1 MRQQK
6 EKGVGIMQKIQLN
19 LSQHQYSIFIE
30 TGLINN
36 TADIVS
42 DLFNTKKIIVI
53 TDENVYR
60 FYGET
65 IKTNLSSKD
74 FDVNFIILEPGEET
88 KSIASLQYIYNKLL
102 DFSVNRDSLLVAL
115 GGGVVGDITGF
126 VAATF
131 LRGIRYIQIP
141 TSVIAQVDSS
151 IGGKVAVNL
160 ERGKNLI
167 GNFYHPHAVIIDPQV
182 LLTLDDRF
190 FYDGMA
196 EVIKYGLIKDSKL
209 FNNLLKY
216 KNKSEIM
223 ANMEYIIY
231 TCCNI
236 KKEIVEKD
244 EKDTG
249 LRMLLNFGHTLGHGI
264 EAYYDY
270 KTYTHGE
277 GVAMGMYSISKI
289 GEKLGLTKDG
299 CSEKIK
305 EALVQYHLPYKLP
318 VHINDLLNIINKDK
332 KVMDTGLNFILIKD
346 LGEGYIKKVKL
357 TDVAKFLG
365 EDENKI

>member
-1 MRQQK
+1 
-6 EKGVGIMQKIQLN
+6 MQKIQLN
-19 LSQHQYSIFIE
+19 LSEHQYNIYIE
-30 TGLINN
+30 DGLLNN
-36 TADIVS
+36 TADIINQ
-42 DLFNTKKIIVI
+42 LFNTKKVVVI
-53 TDENVYR
+53 TDKNVYSN
-60 FYGET
+60 YGQ
-65 IKTNLSSKD
+65 ILNDNLSSRD
-74 FDVNFIILEPGEET
+74 FEVNFIILEPGEET
-88 KSIASLQYIYNKLL
+88 KSIDSLVYIYNKLL
-102 DFSVNRDSLLVAL
+102 DFSVNRDSLLIAL

-160 ERGKNLI
+160 DRGKNLI

-182 LLTLDDRF
+182 LLSLDDRI

-196 EVIKYGLIKDSKL
+196 EVIKYGLIKDANL
-209 FNNLLKY
+209 FNNLLSY
-216 KNKSEIM
+216 KSKSEIM
-223 ANMEYIIY
+223 ENIEYIIY

-236 KKEIVEKD
+236 KKKIVEKD

-249 LRMLLNFGHTLGHGI
+249 ERMLLNFGHTLGHGI

-289 GEKLGLTKDG
+289 GEKLGLTNNG

-305 EALVQYHLPYKLP
+305 EILVQYNLPYKIP
-318 VHINDLLNIINKDK
+318 VDINDLLNIINNDK
-332 KVMDTGLNFILIKD
+332 KVLDNGLNFILIKD
-346 LGEGYIKKVKL
+346 IGQGYIKKVKL
-357 TDVAKFLG
+357 ADVSKFLG
-365 EDENKI
+365 EDEN